1 MIRSRSVPLVMLIAA
16 CLAFVGCS
24 KKEVVNADG
33 SSATTSSSR
42 HHNGASTSGVHGMN
56 GGAGM
61 TAARPSTNSIYFA
74 FDSAAIDAAGLA
86 VLDAHAAW
94 LRSHPG
100 TAITIEGNCD
110 ERGSREYNLALGQQR
125 ADAVRA
131 HLIAQGVDGSR
142 IDTVSFGE
150 ERPACTG
157 SGEACWAQN
166 RRADI
171 VAR

>member
-1 MIRSRSVPLVMLIAA
+1 MLIAA

-33 SSATTSSSR
+33 SSSMSSHHQR
-42 HHNGASTSGVHGMN
+42 HHGASTSGVHGMN
-56 GGAGM
+56 GATGTEAM
-61 TAARPSTNSIYFA
+61 RPSTNAIYFA
-74 FDSAAIDAAGLA
+74 FDSSAIDSAGLA
-86 VLDAHAAW
+86 VLDQHAAW

-100 TAITIEGNCD
+100 SAITVEGNGD

-131 HLIAQGVDGSR
+131 HLIGQGVDGSR